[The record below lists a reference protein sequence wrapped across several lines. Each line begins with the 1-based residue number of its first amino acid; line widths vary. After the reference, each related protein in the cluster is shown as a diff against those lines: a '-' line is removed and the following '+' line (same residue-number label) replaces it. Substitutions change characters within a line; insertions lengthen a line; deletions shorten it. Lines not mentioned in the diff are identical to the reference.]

1 MCAFAYICSNLHYVY
16 VLVYVYVFVLV
27 YVYVFVYVCFFQKH
41 VKKKF
46 DIFLK
51 KVLTISTTS
60 YIVVYVRAVKLW
72 FVV

>member
-1 MCAFAYICSNLHYVY
+1 MCAFAYICSDLHYVY
-16 VLVYVYVFVLV
+16 VLVFVYVFVFV
-27 YVYVFVYVCFFQKH
+27 FVFVYVCFFQKH

-51 KVLTISTTS
+51 KVLTLSTTS